1 MVNTNT
7 AESQALEKNYSVLNK
22 YDWAWDLIESNPKLD
37 QKAGLTFVALVHYAN
52 LKTGAA
58 FPARQRL
65 LKRSKNSESSLRRA
79 LSYLKKLG
87 LVEESQT
94 YRPEKYTTGAPSK
107 GWKVNFP
114 WLGELPASVTD
125 NPDLPFNG
133 TDNYQ
138 ELPVNVTALNGELPV
153 NVNELPVNVTGSH
166 YIREQELTRKEDKQ
180 SSSSVD
186 TRTTTREDDEIL
198 QIYEKDFKEIFDYFE
213 EIFPGDGKPN
223 FFGCYSELVDLI
235 NMDQHITSWN
245 QWQRFVIA
253 AKDADDKGKFFMACL
268 RNEADKGNAVRYPNH
283 PTKENSYY

>member
-1 MVNTNT
+1 MVNINA
-7 AESQALEKNYSVLNK
+7 AESQAPEKNYSVLDK
-22 YDWAWDLIESNPKLD
+22 YDWAWDLIESNPELD

-58 FPARQRL
+58 FPSRQRL

-79 LSYLKKLG
+79 LSYLKELG
-87 LVEESQT
+87 LVEESDT

-114 WLGELPASVTD
+114 WLGELPVSVTD

-153 NVNELPVNVTGSH
+153 SVNELPVSVTGSH
-166 YIREQELTRKEDKQ
+166 YIREQELTRKENKQ

-213 EIFPGDGKPN
+213 EIFPGDEKPN
-223 FFGCYSELVDLI
+223 FFGNYSELVDLI

-253 AKDADDKGKFFMACL
+253 AKGKDDKAKYFIKCL
-268 RNEADKGNAVRYPNH
+268 RNEMDKRNAVRYPNR
-283 PTKENSYY
+283 PMKENHYE